1 MKNLYLILIILITFS
16 CNDKK
21 DKKDT
26 TDLKKKNELIIQN
39 KKAPKIEN
47 VLSEDKTKVQLETTK
62 AITDVALKFINDYV
76 VNCNKMNE
84 QIGIV
89 EWVNSNQNV
98 SQEFKEQLAKMIK
111 DAYTSEFEYG
121 LGFDPI
127 FDAQDYPDDGFK
139 LAEFDSISN
148 YLTVEAKTWKGFAI
162 KMKIKEVHHKWV
174 VDGCGVINI
183 PKNKQAER

>member
-1 MKNLYLILIILITFS
+1 MKNLYLILLIIITFS
-16 CNDKK
+16 CNN
-21 DKKDT
+21 KKDT
-26 TDLKKKNELIIQN
+26 TDLKENNELIIEN
-39 KKAPKIEN
+39 KKEPKIEN
-47 VLSEDKTKVQLETTK
+47 VLSEEKTKVQLEDTSS
-62 AITDVALKFINDYV
+62 ITYVALKFVNDYV
-76 VNCNKMNE
+76 VNCNKMKG

-89 EWVNSNQNV
+89 EWVNSNENV
-98 SQEFKEQLAKMIK
+98 SQEFKEQLVKMIE
-111 DAYTSEFEYG
+111 DAYKSEFEYG

-139 LAEFDSISN
+139 LAKFDSISN

-162 KMKIKEVHHKWV
+162 KMKIKEVNNKWL

>member
-1 MKNLYLILIILITFS
+1 MKNLYLILLIIIAFS

-21 DKKDT
+21 KK
-26 TDLKKKNELIIQN
+26 TDFKENNEHIIEN
-39 KKAPKIEN
+39 KKEPKIEN
-47 VLSEDKTKVQLETTK
+47 VLSKEKTKIQVEDTNS
-62 AITDVALKFINDYV
+62 ITNVALKFINDYV
-76 VNCNKMNE
+76 MNCNKMKE

-89 EWVNSNQNV
+89 EWVNSNQDV
-98 SQEFKEQLAKMIK
+98 SPEFKVELTKMIE
-111 DAYTSEFEYG
+111 DAYKSEPEYG

-139 LAEFDSISN
+139 LTEFDSISN
-148 YLTVEAKTWKGFAI
+148 YLTVEAKTWKGFVI
-162 KMKIKEVHHKWV
+162 KMKMKKVNNKWL

>member
-1 MKNLYLILIILITFS
+1 MKNLYLILLILIAFS

-21 DKKDT
+21 EK
-26 TDLKKKNELIIQN
+26 TDFKENNGLIIEN
-39 KKAPKIEN
+39 KKEPKIKN
-47 VLSEDKTKVQLETTK
+47 VLSEEKTKVQLEDTTSK
-62 AITDVALKFINDYV
+62 TYVALKFINDYV
-76 VNCNKMNE
+76 VNCNKMKE

-89 EWVNSNQNV
+89 KWVNFNQDV
-98 SQEFKEQLAKMIK
+98 SQEFKEELTKMIE
-111 DAYTSEFEYG
+111 DAYKSEPEYG

-148 YLTVEAKTWKGFAI
+148 YLTVEAKTWKGFSI
-162 KMKIKEVHHKWV
+162 NMRIEEVNNKWL

>member
-1 MKNLYLILIILITFS
+1 MKNLYLILLILIAFS

-21 DKKDT
+21 EK
-26 TDLKKKNELIIQN
+26 TDFKEKNELINEN
-39 KKAPKIEN
+39 KKEPKIEN
-47 VLSEDKTKVQLETTK
+47 VLSEENTKVQLEDTISKTY
-62 AITDVALKFINDYV
+62 VALKFINDYV
-76 VNCNKMNE
+76 VNCNKMKE

-89 EWVNSNQNV
+89 EWVNSNQDV
-98 SQEFKEQLAKMIK
+98 SQEFKGELTKMIE
-111 DAYTSEFEYG
+111 DAYKSEPDYG

-139 LAEFDSISN
+139 LTEFDSISN
-148 YLTVEAKTWKGFAI
+148 YLTVEAKTWKGFVI
-162 KMKIKEVHHKWV
+162 KMKIKKANNKWF

>member
-1 MKNLYLILIILITFS
+1 MKNLYLIFLILITFS
-16 CNDKK
+16 CIDKK
-21 DKKDT
+21 NT
-26 TDLKKKNELIIQN
+26 TDLQGNNELIIEN

-47 VLSEDKTKVQLETTK
+47 VLSEEKTKVQLEATT

-111 DAYTSEFEYG
+111 DAYTSGFEYG

-139 LAEFDSISN
+139 LAKFDSISN

-162 KMKIKEVHHKWV
+162 KMKIKKVHHKWV